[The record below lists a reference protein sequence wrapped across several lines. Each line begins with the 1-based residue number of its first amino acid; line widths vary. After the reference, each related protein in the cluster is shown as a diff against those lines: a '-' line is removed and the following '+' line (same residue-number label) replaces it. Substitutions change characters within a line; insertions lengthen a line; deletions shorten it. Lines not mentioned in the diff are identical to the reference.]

1 MSEISDPELY
11 SLRNNVYKPLK
22 HFDFPETEQ
31 SFKII
36 CFVIL
41 GRRMESVAFFVIYL
55 TLKISEILVW
65 KVFTRNLIKRQAAI
79 KTFKK
84 CQKSP
89 TGIYK
94 KSQIPFSSVLDEYIG
109 KKVSSNKVFD
119 STYKKNIKKARKD
132 IPFVADTVKLRGHQ
146 NII

>member
-1 MSEISDPELY
+1 MSEISDPKLY
-11 SLRNNVYKPLK
+11 SLTNNVYKPPK

-41 GRRMESVAFFVIYL
+41 GRWIESVAFFVIYL
-55 TLKISEILVW
+55 ALKISEILVW
-65 KVFTRNLIKRQAAI
+65 NVFTRNLIKPQAAI

-84 CQKSP
+84 CQNSP

-94 KSQIPFSSVLDEYIG
+94 KSQMSFSSVLDEYRG
-109 KKVSSNKVFD
+109 KKVSPNKVFD
-119 STYKKNIKKARKD
+119 STYQKNIKKARKD
-132 IPFVADTVKLRGHQ
+132 ILFVANTVKLRGHQ
-146 NII
+146 NIL

>member
-11 SLRNNVYKPLK
+11 SLTSNVYKPPK

-41 GRRMESVAFFVIYL
+41 GRWIESVAFFVIYL
-55 TLKISEILVW
+55 ALKISEILVW
-65 KVFTRNLIKRQAAI
+65 NVFTRNLIKPQAAI

-84 CQKSP
+84 CQNSP

-94 KSQIPFSSVLDEYIG
+94 KSQMKFSSVLDEYRG
-109 KKVSSNKVFD
+109 KKVSPNKVFD
-119 STYKKNIKKARKD
+119 STYQKNIKKARKD
-132 IPFVADTVKLRGHQ
+132 IPFVANTVKLRGHQ
-146 NII
+146 NIL